1 MRSTPPSVSSY
12 LMVYFI
18 FYFIRIYREPSQLSM
33 LGTDVGLAGA
43 QWTTEEVGRPSSQGE
58 IVYF

>member
-1 MRSTPPSVSSY
+1 
-12 LMVYFI
+12 
-18 FYFIRIYREPSQLSM
+18 M